1 VLWEDRDIR
10 FDVNVQ
16 QLRLRPGEKLID
28 QLDAIEDTKGN
39 NGERGRLMVTNLRIM
54 WHAHSSPRVNLS
66 IGFNCVIDI
75 SSRPTQSKLRGKTE
89 GLFVLTKSNGT
100 RFEFIF
106 TNLVPGSPR
115 LFTSVIAVHRA
126 YESSKMYREVKLRA
140 AIIENRQLRL
150 LPLEQK
156 YNEIPGVYNLSS
168 DQGNLGTFIITNVR
182 CVWFANMNES
192 FNVSVPY
199 LQMSVVQLRDSKFGH
214 AIVIETLKSAS
225 GYILGFRVDPEE
237 KLKDMVKEVQSLF
250 KVYSTSPIFGIEF
263 DTEVVGSSVES
274 ALNVQDDVEIE
285 TSSEQSDA
293 FAAYFAD
300 GNKVSDREPVFN
312 EELQLAIEK
321 LPDGFSLAD
330 LWEVMP
336 YEK

>member
-1 VLWEDRDIR
+1 
-10 FDVNVQ
+10 
-16 QLRLRPGEKLID
+16 
-28 QLDAIEDTKGN
+28 
-39 NGERGRLMVTNLRIM
+39 
-54 WHAHSSPRVNLS
+54 
-66 IGFNCVIDI
+66 
-75 SSRPTQSKLRGKTE
+75 
-89 GLFVLTKSNGT
+89 LTKANGT

-115 LFTSVIAVHRA
+115 LFTSVIAVHKA

-140 AIIENRQLRL
+140 AIIDNRQLRM

-182 CVWFANMNES
+182 CVWFANMNDS

-199 LQMSVVQLRDSKFGH
+199 LQMAVVQLRDSKFGL

-237 KLKDMVKEVQSLF
+237 KLREMVKEVQSLF
-250 KVYSTSPIFGIEF
+250 KVYSNSPVFGVEF
-263 DTEVVGSSVES
+263 DTEVVGSSVE
-274 ALNVQDDVEIE
+274 AAVNIQDDVEIE

-293 FAAYFAD
+293 FAAYYAD
-300 GNKVSDREPVFN
+300 GNKATDREPVFN

-321 LPDGFSLAD
+321 LPDGFTLAD